1 MKVKTTA
8 YIYYCKF
15 DWDAKGRFEILS
27 FKVDDDNYRTY
38 VGKQEIE
45 IEVPE
50 GYDPRAQQIDALEKQ
65 KQKVMADYVKTVTE
79 INERINILQALEFS
93 NE

>member
-50 GYDPRAQQIDALEKQ
+50 DYDPRAQQIAALEKQ